1 MQFRAPGALILLFL
15 VSATLFAD
23 PALYQDNKKGV
34 LYLGAKAPVI
44 DGHDD
49 DWAGLL
55 GTSPRLFVYG
65 KPVKDGDPSA
75 VFVYRSDNKYLYILA
90 EVTDSTANPNELP
103 APLAWRGDSVEV
115 YIGTETAPHEHY
127 ARTDNQI
134 RLVPASQDGPKT
146 MTASVNDRIVDT
158 ERDVKG
164 ATAWTD
170 KGYTIEAA
178 IPLRLLQIKG
188 FTVGQPLRMEFQI
201 NDARTGEREALVHW
215 SSKAD
220 NTYFYPNSWGDG
232 VVEALPGEAQ

>member
-1 MQFRAPGALILLFL
+1 
-15 VSATLFAD
+15 
-23 PALYQDNKKGV
+23 
-34 LYLGAKAPVI
+34 
-44 DGHDD
+44 
-49 DWAGLL
+49 
-55 GTSPRLFVYG
+55 
-65 KPVKDGDPSA
+65 
-75 VFVYRSDNKYLYILA
+75 LA